1 MGADSELV
9 TSLEG
14 VASEGAGEGAVS
26 IAGVASAAG
35 VGVAVA
41 TGVASD
47 AGVAAAVAVGIGSL
61 RSFFCTVVF
70 PEFAFAVMME
80 SKRVMAKKA
89 MPIQVVKRASTL
101 VV

>member
-1 MGADSELV
+1 MAS
-9 TSLEG
+9 G
-14 VASEGAGEGAVS
+14 VAV
-26 IAGVASAAG
+26 GVASAAG
-35 VGVAVA
+35 AGVGVAA
-41 TGVASD
+41 TA

-61 RSFFCTVVF
+61 SSFFCTVVF